1 MSIIDDMVHIVMRNP
16 NATAKDIA
24 AELGYAE
31 EKSVYYWLGKA
42 GFRGLKDFKLAVLRR
57 TPPKTQVETQKP
69 AYARESGVPAFRLYP
84 EEDTR
89 ALPTGLWEHIGK
101 QAGPHSYGVLLTK
114 SEFPPLV
121 SRGDVL
127 VVDPQA
133 PFFQGDLVW
142 VSVKGSKRLVRR
154 YGKAD
159 DQDVFVDAMRPGM
172 VLVPD
177 SVDGKVVLIVKSP

>member
-1 MSIIDDMVHIVMRNP
+1 MSIIDDMVHIVMQNP

-31 EKSVYYWLGKA
+31 EKSVYYWLAKA
-42 GFRGLKDFKLAVLRR
+42 GFRGLKDFRLAVLRR
-57 TPPKTQVETQKP
+57 TPPQPP
-69 AYARESGVPAFRLYP
+69 AEAAPAPYVRDSGDPSFRLYP

-89 ALPTGLWEHIGK
+89 ALPIGLWEHIRK

-127 VVDPQA
+127 VVDPGA
-133 PFFQGDLVW
+133 PFFQGDLIW
-142 VSVKGSKRLVRR
+142 VTVKGAKRLVRR

-159 DQDVFVDAMRPGM
+159 DQDVFVDAMRPDL

>member
-1 MSIIDDMVHIVMRNP
+1 MVHIVMRNP

-24 AELGYAE
+24 TELGYAE

-42 GFRGLKDFKLAVLRR
+42 GFRGLKDFKLAVLKR
-57 TPPKTQVETQKP
+57 TPPQPQVEPPQ
-69 AYARESGVPAFRLYP
+69 AGYVREAGEPPFRLYP

-89 ALPTGLWEHIGK
+89 ALPTGLWEHIRK

-114 SEFPPLV
+114 SDFPPLV

-127 VVDPQA
+127 VVDPHA

-154 YGKAD
+154 YGQSD